1 MSSDKK
7 GLGFVELVDQMG
19 DAISI
24 VNAARVSFG
33 KRHEGKLRDKDK
45 RLIEYLWSHKHTSPF
60 RHVQFTFHIKAPIF
74 VIRQWQ
80 KHQVGCAWNEMS
92 GRYVEFANEIYK
104 PQTWRESIKDVK
116 QGSGFSLVD
125 QETPSLIYE
134 EACKSAFEAYQA
146 LIEAGVCRE
155 QARIILPLSMFTEC
169 FWSCSFQALIHF
181 LKLRLAKDA
190 QVETQ
195 LYAQALFEILNR
207 DEDMKFLLE
216 VCL

>member
-1 MSSDKK
+1 MSSEKK

-19 DAISI
+19 DATSI

-33 KRHEGKLRDKDK
+33 KRHEGALRDKDK
-45 RLIEYLWSHKHTSPF
+45 RLIKYLWSHKHTSPF

-125 QETPSLIYE
+125 QETPSIIYE

-146 LIEAGVCRE
+146 LIESGVCRE
-155 QARIILPLSMFTEC
+155 QARIVLPLSMFTQC

-195 LYAQALFEILNR
+195 LYAHALFEILNR

>member
-1 MSSDKK
+1 MSSEKK

-146 LIEAGVCRE
+146 LIESGVCRE